1 MSAEGSQSRK
11 LDVLLLEDNPADAR
25 LNIHKLGETGFELSC
40 EIART
45 SEEFKH
51 QIQSHSYDLILGDY
65 RIPDWTGLEAI
76 QWLRTSG
83 FTLPFVLVTGTLGDE
98 LAIECL
104 KAGADDYVLKENL
117 DRLPIVVKRVLA
129 EHEMRLERDR
139 AETELR
145 EAEEQYRLLFHASPH
160 PMWVF
165 DNNTLRFLAV
175 NNAAV
180 RHYGYSSKEFFSMSV
195 TDIRPSGE
203 VERFLQSLERQRK
216 QQSVES
222 YAELW
227 KHRKKDGTV
236 IDVEISSQP
245 IKFRGIDAQL
255 ILAHDVTDRLT
266 LEREFRQAQKMEAI
280 GRLAGGVAHDFNNL
294 LMVISGFTQLIAE
307 KAQADEKVGKYIPQV
322 LMAVQ
327 RASGLTKQLLAFSR
341 KQIQE
346 LRVWDLNNVLT
357 DFCKMLTSLIGEDV
371 EMRIRPSSL
380 ECAVYFDKG
389 QIEQV
394 VMNLAVN
401 ARDAMPD
408 GGVLTIET
416 DRVNLDATHFQKHN
430 TEVKPG
436 EYVMLAITDTGTGM
450 TPSVQ
455 SHLFEPFFTTK
466 EVGKGTGLGLS
477 TVYGIVKQC
486 NGYIWVYSEV
496 GKGTTFKI
504 FFPCIGAEV
513 EAVSSN
519 PIQEVGTRG
528 TETIL
533 LVEDEAA
540 LRTVA
545 SEFLESKGYLVLQA
559 GDGLEA
565 LRVSEAHEG
574 DIDLL
579 LTDVIIPGLRGIDVA
594 ERIRAARAHVAT
606 VYMSGYT
613 ELGAKEQGIQKS
625 DGFLQKP
632 FSLLTLATTLRRALD
647 NRKAS
652 TTADSVLR
660 RRAH

>member
-1 MSAEGSQSRK
+1 MRSESGSREK
-11 LDVLLLEDNPADAR
+11 LDVLMLEDNPADAR
-25 LNIHKLGETGFELSC
+25 LNLHKLTETGFEIC
-40 EIART
+40 CDVART
-45 SEEFKH
+45 SDEFKR
-51 QIQSHSYDLILGDY
+51 QLESHSYALILGDY
-65 RIPDWTGLEAI
+65 RIPTWTGLDAI
-76 QWLRTSG
+76 RWVRASG
-83 FTLPFVLVTGTLGDE
+83 INSPFVLVTGTLGDE
-98 LAIECL
+98 LAIECI
-104 KAGADDYVLKENL
+104 KAGADDYVLKDNL

-129 EHEMRLERDR
+129 EHAMRLERDR

-145 EAEEQYRLLFHASPH
+145 EAEEQYRLLFQASPH

-175 NNAAV
+175 NNAAI
-180 RHYGYSSKEFFSMSV
+180 RHYGYSLRDFFSMSV
-195 TDIRPSGE
+195 SEIRPRE
-203 VERFLQSLERQRK
+203 DIERFVQSVERQRERH
-216 QQSVES
+216 SLES
-222 YAELW
+222 YGELW
-227 KHRKKDGTV
+227 KHKKKDGTI

-255 ILAHDVTDRLT
+255 VLAHDVTDRLT

-307 KAQADEKVGKYIPQV
+307 QEHNNEKIGKYVPQV
-322 LMAVQ
+322 LTAVQ
-327 RASGLTKQLLAFSR
+327 RATALTKQLLAFSR

-346 LRVWDLNNVLT
+346 LRVLDLNNVLT
-357 DFCKMLTSLIGEDV
+357 DFCKMLPSLIGEDV
-371 EMRIRPSSL
+371 EMRVRPSSE
-380 ECAVYFDKG
+380 ECAVYSDKG

-408 GGVLTIET
+408 GGLLTIET
-416 DRVNLDATHFQKHN
+416 DRVNLDATYFQKHDA
-430 TEVKPG
+430 EVKPG

-477 TVYGIVKQC
+477 TIYGIVKQC
-486 NGYIWVYSEV
+486 NGYIWVYSEIA
-496 GKGTTFKI
+496 KGTTFKV
-504 FFPCIGAEV
+504 FFPCVTAEV
-513 EAVSSN
+513 DAATSS
-519 PIQEVGTRG
+519 PVQEVETRG
-528 TETIL
+528 IETIL

-540 LRTVA
+540 LRTVT
-545 SEFLESKGYLVLQA
+545 SEFLESKGYHLLQA

-565 LRVSEAHEG
+565 LRVSQAHER

-594 ERIRAARAHVAT
+594 ERIRAERPDIAI

-613 ELGAKEQGIQKS
+613 ELGAQEQGIQKS

-632 FSLLTLATTLRRALD
+632 FSLLTLSTTIRRALD

-652 TTADSVLR
+652 TTGKSTSR
-660 RRAH
+660 RPA

>member
-1 MSAEGSQSRK
+1 MRIERSNREK
-11 LDVLLLEDNPADAR
+11 LDVLMLEDNPADAR
-25 LNIHKLGETGFELSC
+25 LNLYKLEETGFDIAC
-40 EIART
+40 DVART
-45 SEEFKH
+45 SDEFKH
-51 QIQSHSYDLILGDY
+51 QIQASSYGLILGDY
-65 RIPDWTGLEAI
+65 RVPDWTGLDAI
-76 QWLRTSG
+76 RWLRGSG
-83 FTLPFVLVTGTLGDE
+83 INLPFVLVTGTLGDE
-98 LAIECL
+98 LAIECI
-104 KAGADDYVLKENL
+104 KAGADDYVLKDNL

-129 EHEMRLERDR
+129 EHTMRLERDR
-139 AETELR
+139 AATELR
-145 EAEEQYRLLFHASPH
+145 EAEEQYRLLFQASPH

-180 RHYGYSSKEFFSMSV
+180 RHYGYSLRDFFSMSV
-195 TDIRPSGE
+195 AEIRPPE
-203 VERFLQSLERQRK
+203 DVERFLQSVERQRDK
-216 QQSVES
+216 HSLEA
-222 YAELW
+222 YGELW
-227 KHRKKDGTV
+227 KHKKKDGTV

-255 ILAHDVTDRLT
+255 VLAHDVTDRLI

-307 KAQADEKVGKYIPQV
+307 QAHTDEKVGKYVPQV
-322 LMAVQ
+322 LTAVQ
-327 RASGLTKQLLAFSR
+327 RATALTKQLLAFSR

-346 LRVWDLNNVLT
+346 LRVLDLNSVLT
-357 DFCKMLTSLIGEDV
+357 DFCKMLPSLIGEDV
-371 EMRIRPSSL
+371 EMRVRPSSE
-380 ECAVYFDKG
+380 ECAIYSDKG

-408 GGVLTIET
+408 GGILTIET
-416 DRVNLDATHFQKHN
+416 DRANLDATYFQRHN
-430 TEVKPG
+430 IEVKPG
-436 EYVMLAITDTGTGM
+436 EYIMLAITDTGMGM

-477 TVYGIVKQC
+477 TVYGIIKQC
-486 NGYIWVYSEV
+486 NGYIWVYSEI
-496 GKGTTFKI
+496 GKGTTFKV
-504 FFPCIGAEV
+504 FFPCVSAEV
-513 EAVSSN
+513 DADTSS
-519 PIQEVGTRG
+519 PVQEVETRG
-528 TETIL
+528 IETIL

-540 LRTVA
+540 LRAVT
-545 SEFLESKGYLVLQA
+545 SEFLGSKGYHILQA

-565 LRVSEAHEG
+565 LRVSEVHEQN
-574 DIDLL
+574 IDLL
-579 LTDVIIPGLRGIDVA
+579 LTDVIIPGLRGIDIA
-594 ERIRAARAHVAT
+594 ERIRAERPDIAI

-613 ELGAKEQGIQKS
+613 ELGAKEQGIKKS

-632 FSLLTLATTLRRALD
+632 FSLLTLSTTIRRALD

-652 TTADSVLR
+652 TSGKSTSQRPA
-660 RRAH
+660 

>member
-1 MSAEGSQSRK
+1 MRSESGKAEK
-11 LDVLLLEDNPADAR
+11 LDVLMLEDNPADAR
-25 LNIHKLGETGFELSC
+25 LNLHKLRETGFEIC
-40 EIART
+40 CDVART
-45 SEEFKH
+45 SDEFKH
-51 QIQSHSYDLILGDY
+51 HIQAHSYALILGDY
-65 RIPDWTGLEAI
+65 RIPNWTGLDAI
-76 QWLRTSG
+76 RWLRGSG
-83 FTLPFVLVTGTLGDE
+83 INLPFVLVTGTLGDE
-98 LAIECL
+98 LAIECI
-104 KAGADDYVLKENL
+104 KAGADDYVLKDNL

-129 EHEMRLERDR
+129 EHAMRLERDR

-145 EAEEQYRLLFHASPH
+145 EAEEQYRLLFQASPH

-175 NNAAV
+175 NNAAI
-180 RHYGYSSKEFFSMSV
+180 RHYGYSLRDFFSMSV
-195 TDIRPSGE
+195 TDIRPHE
-203 VERFLQSLERQRK
+203 DIERFVQSVERQRDRH
-216 QQSVES
+216 SLES
-222 YAELW
+222 YGELW
-227 KHRKKDGTV
+227 KHKTKDGKV

-245 IKFRGIDAQL
+245 IKFRGLDAQL
-255 ILAHDVTDRLT
+255 VLAHDVTDRLI

-307 KAQADEKVGKYIPQV
+307 QEHNNERIGKYVPQV
-322 LMAVQ
+322 LTAVQ
-327 RASGLTKQLLAFSR
+327 RATALTKQLLAFSR

-346 LRVWDLNNVLT
+346 LRVLDLNNVLT
-357 DFCKMLTSLIGEDV
+357 DFCKMLPGLIGEDV
-371 EMRIRPSSL
+371 EMRVRPSSE
-380 ECAVYFDKG
+380 ECAVYSDKG

-408 GGVLTIET
+408 GGLLTIET
-416 DRVNLDATHFQKHN
+416 DRVNLDATYFQKHDA
-430 TEVKPG
+430 EVKPG
-436 EYVMLAITDTGTGM
+436 EYVMLAVTDTGMGM

-477 TVYGIVKQC
+477 TIHGIVKQS
-486 NGYIWVYSEV
+486 NGYIWVYSEI
-496 GKGTTFKI
+496 GKGTTFKV
-504 FFPCIGAEV
+504 FFPCASAQVDAATSSPVQEV
-513 EAVSSN
+513 E
-519 PIQEVGTRG
+519 TRG
-528 TETIL
+528 VETIL

-540 LRTVA
+540 LRTVT
-545 SEFLESKGYLVLQA
+545 SEFLESKGYHLLQA

-565 LRVSEAHEG
+565 LRVSEAHER

-594 ERIRAARAHVAT
+594 ERIRAERSGIAI

-613 ELGAKEQGIQKS
+613 ELGAQEQGVQKS

-632 FSLLTLATTLRRALD
+632 FSLLTLSTTIRRALD

-652 TTADSVLR
+652 TAEKSTAR
-660 RRAH
+660 RPA